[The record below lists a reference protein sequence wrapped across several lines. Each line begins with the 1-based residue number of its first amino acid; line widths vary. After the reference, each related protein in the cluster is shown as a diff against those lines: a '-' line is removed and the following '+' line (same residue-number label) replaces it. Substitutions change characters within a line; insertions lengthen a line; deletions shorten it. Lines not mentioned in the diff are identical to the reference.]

1 MSNETALE
9 DQTKDCPIPFNICC
23 LEFISDHGYKKLCED
38 TTFKITF
45 GCIFMTVLV
54 ITLIISLYI
63 IPKIIEYYDPGAE
76 AAFFQEIA
84 ELVQLA
90 ELEQLESALEA
101 KPDPLSDLSEN
112 LNKINICHEIRE
124 IPFPKDVQIPS
135 RNRSVI
141 VNV

>member
-1 MSNETALE
+1 MSNETILE

-23 LEFISDHGYKKLCED
+23 LEFISDHGYKKLCKD
-38 TTFKITF
+38 VTF
-45 GCIFMTVLV
+45 GCIVSLTVVV
-54 ITLIISLYI
+54 IILIISFSI
-63 IPKIIEYYDPGAE
+63 IPNIIEYYDPGAE

-101 KPDPLSDLSEN
+101 KPDPLGDLSEN
-112 LNKINICHEIRE
+112 LNKINICHEIRD

-135 RNRSVI
+135 RQKSVI

>member
-1 MSNETALE
+1 MHN
-9 DQTKDCPIPFNICC
+9 
-23 LEFISDHGYKKLCED
+23 YKVELSERA
-38 TTFKITF
+38 TWTFSEE
-45 GCIFMTVLV
+45 VER
-54 ITLIISLYI
+54 
-63 IPKIIEYYDPGAE
+63 KIIEYFDPGAE

-101 KPDPLSDLSEN
+101 KPDPLGDLSEN

-141 VNV
+141 VNVWNNWETEYFWMKSDKSRNFLSF